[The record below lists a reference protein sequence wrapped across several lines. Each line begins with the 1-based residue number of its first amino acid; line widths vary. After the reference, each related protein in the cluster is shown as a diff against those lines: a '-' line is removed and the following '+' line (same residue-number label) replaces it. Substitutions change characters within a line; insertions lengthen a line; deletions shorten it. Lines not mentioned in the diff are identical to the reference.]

1 MKEKMKFRQI
11 VVEVTHELGS
21 LLDQVWINKPLFE
34 KVEVEQTSL
43 RFSDHDMLK
52 IVVNQ

>member
-1 MKEKMKFRQI
+1 MKFRQI
-11 VVEVTHELGS
+11 VVESTHEKGS
-21 LLDQVWINKPLFE
+21 LLDQVWINAPLFG
-34 KVEVEQTSL
+34 KVEVEQTCV